1 MKKITLGLTLLSLL
15 LITGCSSLDP
25 AEQQQVMRLKNLG
38 IEEDSLGTKSPAAA
52 GALNLLPGGGNF
64 YLGQT
69 GPAIGN
75 LLFWPLSVVWGVPQA
90 IMDAKTINTK
100 QTVAY
105 YNYNPQG
112 KKEIARRE
120 GVTETN
126 SSSNSSTNSELEK
139 LKKDLEL
146 MKLKNEIRD
155 EIKNEVRY
163 ETTRNK

>member
-1 MKKITLGLTLLSLL
+1 MKKITFILTLLSALL
-15 LITGCSSLDP
+15 LTSCSSLNP
-25 AEQQQVMRLKNLG
+25 AEKQQVLKLKSLG
-38 IEEDSLGTKSPAAA
+38 IQEDSLGTKSPAAA

-75 LLFWPLSVVWGVPQA
+75 LLFWPVSAVWGVPQA

-100 QTVAY
+100 ETVAY
-105 YNYNPQG
+105 YNYNPEG

-120 GVTETN
+120 GMTETN
-126 SSSNSSTNSELEK
+126 SPANSDSELEK

-163 ETTRNK
+163 ETMKNR

>member
-1 MKKITLGLTLLSLL
+1 MKKITLLLTLLSLL
-15 LITGCSSLDP
+15 LITGCSSLNP
-25 AEQQQVMRLKNLG
+25 AEQQQVMKLKNLG
-38 IEEDSLGTKSPAAA
+38 IQEDSLGTKSPVAA
-52 GALNLLPGGGNF
+52 GVLNLLPGGGNF

-75 LLFWPLSVVWGVPQA
+75 LLFWPISPIWGVPQA

-100 QTVAY
+100 ETIAY
-105 YNYNPQG
+105 YNYNPEG
-112 KKEIARRE
+112 KKEITRRV

-126 SSSNSSTNSELEK
+126 STINSDSEIEK

-146 MKLKNEIRD
+146 MKLKNQIRD

-163 ETTRNK
+163 ETMKNNS